1 MNGILGL
8 IILILDVIAV
18 LEVVKSSV
26 DGTKKALWI
35 ALIILLPVLGII
47 LYFAVG
53 RKDFKA

>member
-26 DGTKKALWI
+26 DGTKKTLWI
-35 ALIILLPVLGII
+35 ALIVLLPVLGII